1 MKLKDTIKLFKY
13 TNNKIA
19 LIILTIFF
27 LFQCLIY
34 IFAPLGTLMV
44 GFMASLSSTYFVNFV
59 YQILVSGMIRS
70 SEKAQK
76 SIFKNFT
83 IILLVTNVCS
93 FILFIIPRYFF
104 MLSTD
109 VYAENTITIFLLN
122 YIVFNIMAYVSLAVI
137 YKRMALGTTILIVLA
152 TAFFIQM
159 PFFIHSS
166 TTNVMKKL
174 FGIKEVLS
182 PPGLKAM
189 PSSIGLLI
197 VAFAVTII
205 SPFIFYLISI
215 LMRKVSF
222 SKYLEDRQQWG
233 K

>member
-27 LFQCLIY
+27 FLQCLLY
-34 IFAPLGTLMV
+34 LFAPMGTLMV
-44 GFMASLSSTYFVNFV
+44 GFMASLSSTYFV

-83 IILLVTNVCS
+83 IILLVTNVCN

-137 YKRMALGTTILIVLA
+137 YKRMALGTTILIAIA

-159 PFFIHSS
+159 PFFIGSS
-166 TTNVMKKL
+166 TANFMKKL

-182 PPGLKAM
+182 PPGLKVM
-189 PSSIGLLI
+189 PSSIGLL
-197 VAFAVTII
+197 VAAFAVSII

-215 LMRKVSF
+215 LMRKVSI